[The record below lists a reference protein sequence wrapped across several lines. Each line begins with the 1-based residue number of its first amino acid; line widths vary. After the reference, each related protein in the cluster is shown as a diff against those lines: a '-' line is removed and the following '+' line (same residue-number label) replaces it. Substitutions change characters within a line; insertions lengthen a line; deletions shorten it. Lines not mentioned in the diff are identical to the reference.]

1 MPKVIIVPSERA
13 FVEEEIISA
22 ERVITWL
29 ESLDLPATSYPVRQW
44 NGREAL
50 SYSNDES
57 TIILQPQE
65 EFQLISID
73 SIVRLENHSYET
85 RFHLESGEYFTSYKP
100 LNIMVDELKQHQFFL
115 IHPNHLINIK
125 HLKTFVQCNA
135 FVTLSNSDAIPVSV
149 GNDQQIVEFLSKQTI
164 I

>member
-1 MPKVIIVPSERA
+1 MDLI
-13 FVEEEIISA
+13 EEEKVNSDI
-22 ERVITWL
+22 VITWL
-29 ESLDLPATSYPVRQW
+29 ESFDLPVISYPLQRW
-44 NGREAL
+44 YGREAL
-50 SYSNDES
+50 PLSNDEN
-57 TIILQPQE
+57 TFIIQPHE
-65 EFQLISID
+65 EFLLIAID
-73 SIVRLENHSYET
+73 SIVRIENHSYET
-85 RFHLESGEYFTSYKP
+85 RFYIEKGEYFTSYKP
-100 LNIMVDELKQHQFFL
+100 LNILAEELKQYHFFL